1 MQEGR
6 EEWSK
11 RAQELECD
19 DETVERRGERR
30 RVIGLETEGYRCS
43 T

>member
-1 MQEGR
+1 MRKEAADYAGGR
-6 EEWSK
+6 EERSK

-30 RVIGLETEGYRCS
+30 RVVR
-43 T
+43 